1 MAETQKTYIALSLG
15 ALTLAIALGIGVVAF
30 QQAQTVASFVRID
43 NRLDIIYSDVG
54 TMKADVAVVMEK
66 ISRIEPII
74 NRIDKR
80 VAGISSTTKDLG
92 AYMVN
97 REAKD
102 YSQKR
107 LLEMVRE
114 LPKDMEIIL
123 VPKPTKSTEIP
134 KAVPMPALDK
144 KYKFISPSTDWKY
157 IPYKGSEKT
166 MKEIMKRNVK

>member
-1 MAETQKTYIALSLG
+1 MAETNKSYIALSLG
-15 ALTLAIALGIGVVAF
+15 ALTLAIAIGIGVVSVL
-30 QQAQTVASFVRID
+30 QGQTAESFVRID
-43 NRLDIIYSDVG
+43 NRLDVIYSDVG

-80 VAGISSTTKDLG
+80 VAGISSTTKDMG

-107 LLEMVRE
+107 LIEMVRE
-114 LPKDMEIIL
+114 LPNDMEIIL
-123 VPKPTKSTEIP
+123 VPKSAKPTGIP
-134 KAVPMPALDK
+134 KGVKLKDLNK
-144 KYKFISPSTDWKY
+144 KYKFIAPSQKWEYT
-157 IPYKGSEKT
+157 PYKGNQIAPKAY
-166 MKEIMKRNVK
+166 MK